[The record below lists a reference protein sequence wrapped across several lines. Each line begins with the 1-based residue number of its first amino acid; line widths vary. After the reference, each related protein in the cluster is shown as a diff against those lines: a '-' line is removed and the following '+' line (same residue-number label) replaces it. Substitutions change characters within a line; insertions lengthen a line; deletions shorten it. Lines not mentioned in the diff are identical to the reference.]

1 MPLQHSEDCSS
12 SDIPCN
18 DSCQLLGY
26 VLKAARFAR
35 YTRFWIRGRCW
46 YNTSGLPGKGP
57 ENRLHLPALST
68 SLLHAPRCLSSFAQE
83 CPRMC
88 RKNGHR
94 GVVCDTKDS
103 LCVHQLPTARAFGY
117 RWWSRVPDASS
128 NRWMVSS
135 IMIKSAAEVTKWQR
149 HRNRP
154 QPMWNLS
161 GFQTLYRVV
170 LAKAG
175 AGRGGETKHGEQ
187 YSPDTPE
194 ARSNE
199 LVWFR
204 SGGHW
209 IEQRCGICIHP
220 LDPADKR
227 VANAVS
233 REC

>member
-57 ENRLHLPALST
+57 ENKLSLPALST

-103 LCVHQLPTARAFGY
+103 LLCTPASYCKGLRLSLVESGTRCQFEQMDGFFY
-117 RWWSRVPDASS
+117 NDKIGSRGHKMAASS
-128 NRWMVSS
+128 
-135 IMIKSAAEVTKWQR
+135 Q
-149 HRNRP
+149 
-154 QPMWNLS
+154 
-161 GFQTLYRVV
+161 
-170 LAKAG
+170 
-175 AGRGGETKHGEQ
+175 
-187 YSPDTPE
+187 
-194 ARSNE
+194 
-199 LVWFR
+199 
-204 SGGHW
+204 
-209 IEQRCGICIHP
+209 
-220 LDPADKR
+220 
-227 VANAVS
+227 
-233 REC
+233 